1 MRTFAFIFARGG
13 SKGIPRKNLE
23 LLGGK
28 PLLVWSIEMGQSL
41 TEVEKVFVSTDD
53 AEIEEVAKDFGAE
66 VLQRPSHLAQDES
79 PEWLAWQH
87 AIQIV
92 QDKHG
97 IFDLFL
103 SLPTTAPLRTQEDV
117 RKCLALLD
125 ENTDVVITLTPA
137 SRIPWF
143 NMVST
148 DDSGNLR
155 LLVEGNYNRRQDGP
169 EAYDVT
175 TLAYVL
181 RPGFILTHERIW
193 EGRVKGF
200 KIPKERAL
208 DIDVPLDLE
217 IARYLHRKRLSL

>member
-1 MRTFAFIFARGG
+1 M
-13 SKGIPRKNLE
+13 
-23 LLGGK
+23 
-28 PLLVWSIEMGQSL
+28 LVWSIEMGQSL

-66 VLQRPSHLAQDES
+66 VLQRPSNLAQDES
-79 PEWLAWQH
+79 PEWLAWQQ

-92 QDKHG
+92 QDKYG

-155 LLVEGNYNRRQDGP
+155 FSSKVIITVVRMDKV
-169 EAYDVT
+169 YDVT
-175 TLAYVL
+175 TWHMYCDQVS
-181 RPGFILTHERIW
+181 F
-193 EGRVKGF
+193 
-200 KIPKERAL
+200 
-208 DIDVPLDLE
+208 
-217 IARYLHRKRLSL
+217 